1 MEKALYKLW
10 KQLLNCEEE
19 FSIEDNFFSVGGTS
33 ILGIELL
40 SYLNLDNFEYQ
51 DLLENSSIKKLACV
65 IEMKKGSI
73 KEIDE
78 LKMPDCLT
86 DYVDKKEVRYM
97 VKPFNKVY
105 YEDCIYNAIFR
116 HLTILILNSDIFS
129 LMNFLR

>member
-1 MEKALYKLW
+1 M
-10 KQLLNCEEE
+10 
-19 FSIEDNFFSVGGTS
+19 
-33 ILGIELL
+33 
-40 SYLNLDNFEYQ
+40 
-51 DLLENSSIKKLACV
+51 ENSSIKKLACV

-105 YEDCIYNAIFR
+105 YEDCIYNAIFSAFDYFNIELR
-116 HLTILILNSDIFS
+116 YFLSHELPTLDES
-129 LMNFLR
+129 NFIK

>member
-51 DLLENSSIKKLACV
+51 DLLEIHLLRSWLV
-65 IEMKKGSI
+65 L
-73 KEIDE
+73 
-78 LKMPDCLT
+78 LK
-86 DYVDKKEVRYM
+86 
-97 VKPFNKVY
+97 
-105 YEDCIYNAIFR
+105 
-116 HLTILILNSDIFS
+116 
-129 LMNFLR
+129 